1 MSDTEELEE
10 QTPTLLPSIL
20 TSIKKNLNIPEDVT
34 AFDPDIIMHINT
46 AFSKLNQ
53 MGVGP
58 EETFMIEDKS
68 TTWDEFYTNKDI
80 NMVRTYVWLDV
91 RLVFDPPQASVLSAL
106 KETKSELEWR
116 LNVADDDRLY
126 EDLTEEVQ
134 NGIDDL

>member
-1 MSDTEELEE
+1 MSDIEDFEE

-20 TSIKKNLNIPEDVT
+20 TSIKKNLNIPEEVT
-34 AFDPDIIMHINT
+34 SFDPDILMHINT

-68 TTWDEFYTNKDI
+68 STWDEFHTNKDI

-91 RLVFDPPQASVLSAL
+91 RLVFDPPQASVLNAL
-106 KETKSELEWR
+106 KETKAELEWR
-116 LNVADDDRLY
+116 LNVADDDLLFA
-126 EDLTEEVQ
+126 DLEEEV
-134 NGIDDL
+134 